1 MRIIIAGAG
10 DLGFHLSKLLVQEEQ
25 DIVLIDEDQSVLDY
39 ASGHLD
45 VQTLRG
51 SSTSPKVLEDANVD
65 KADLLIA
72 VTSNQE
78 TNITTCIIGKRLGAK
93 KTIARVS
100 NIEYLHKKDV
110 LNLKEVGIDDIISP
124 ESLAA
129 KEIKRL
135 LKESAMTDSF
145 EFEKGLLTLMGLT
158 VDENSELLDKTIQET
173 AYLNPNNNFIV
184 VAILRDNKTI
194 IPHGENRFKLNDHAY
209 FIAQP
214 DGVARV
220 MALSRKERIEIKE
233 VAILGGTKLGIHAA
247 RQLSEKYKV
256 KLIEQDKEK
265 CYRLAEELPDTMIIN
280 GDGRNF
286 DLLKEEGINRMDA
299 FIAVTGNSETNIISS
314 LAAKNAG
321 VRKTIALVENIDYI
335 HLSQN
340 IGVDTLINKKLI
352 AANFIF
358 RHIRQGHVLNLTSI
372 HGVDAEIMEI
382 EVRDNSKILKGE
394 LRNLNWPKTAVV
406 GGVIRNGQGYTV
418 RGDFEF
424 KPKDRVV
431 VLSRPECISSIEGY
445 FK

>member
-10 DLGFHLSKLLVQEEQ
+10 DLGFHLSRLLVQEEQ
-25 DIVLIDEDQSVLDY
+25 DIVLIDEEQSVLDY

-51 SSTSPKVLEDANVD
+51 SSTSPSTLDEAGIA

-78 TNITTCIIGKRLGAK
+78 TNFATCVIGKQMGAK

-100 NIEYLHKKDV
+100 NIEYIHLRDM
-110 LNLKEVGIDDIISP
+110 LNLKNVGIDDVISP

-135 LKESAMTDSF
+135 IKQSAMTDSF
-145 EFEKGLLTLMGLT
+145 EFDKGLLTLMGIS
-158 VDENSELLDKTIQET
+158 VEENSELLEKTIQET

-194 IPHGENRFKLNDHAY
+194 IPHGEHRFRLHDHAY
-209 FIAQP
+209 FIAQS
-214 DGVARV
+214 DGIARV
-220 MALSRKERIEIKE
+220 MALAGKERLDIKE

-247 RQLSEKYKV
+247 RQLSEKYNV
-256 KLIEQDKEK
+256 KLIEKDKEK
-265 CYRLAEELPDTMIIN
+265 CFRLAEELQDTMIIN
-280 GDGRNF
+280 GDGR
-286 DLLKEEGINRMDA
+286 DLELLKEEGITKMDA
-299 FIAVTGNSETNIISS
+299 FIAVTGNSETNIISC

-321 VRKTIALVENIDYI
+321 VSKTIALVENIDYI

-358 RHIRQGHVLNLTSI
+358 RHIRQGQILNLTSI
-372 HGVDAEIMEI
+372 HGVDAEILEI
-382 EVRDNSKILKGE
+382 EVKDGSKILNGQ
-394 LRNLNWPKTAVV
+394 LRNLNWPKSAVV

-431 VLSRPECISSIEGY
+431 VLARPECISTIEAY